1 MLLDS
6 KLKRKRKK
14 TFSSLWQQKD
24 ISHKINSI
32 WCENSSGSYWTN
44 FRCTLLCFIRPVQ
57 ARTSAFKNTSLS
69 PFKETTFPIFHVRP
83 VSHRMLTSFHSVVK
97 SNPYVCFYH
106 IPDQPVFWATGY
118 LYEPSIVVSALL
130 SRPVPRDSLARVPV
144 THTITW
150 TFPARETWGE
160 NTKRKF
166 VCVCHIQ
173 SGVALLDWFPG
184 KFLDDFTEALLGKYD
199 PIMLFLPHFDVIC
212 DFLLD
217 GLTAVWNLFFKC

>member
-6 KLKRKRKK
+6 KIKRKKK

-32 WCENSSGSYWTN
+32 WCEDSSGSYRTN

-57 ARTSAFKNTSLS
+57 ARASAFKNTSLS
-69 PFKETTFPIFHVRP
+69 PFKETTFPISHVRP

-106 IPDQPVFWATGY
+106 ISDQPVFWATGY
-118 LYEPSIVVSALL
+118 LYELSIVVSALL
-130 SRPVPRDSLARVPV
+130 SCPVPRDSLARVPV

-199 PIMLFLPHFDVIC
+199 PINIILNTFWRHLRLFTVRTHGSMEFI
-212 DFLLD
+212 F
-217 GLTAVWNLFFKC
+217 